1 MPASEAGA
9 GKGKQA
15 EAAKLW
21 QEKGTDSPYFKKWF
35 GKSKVVDENGEPLV
49 VKHGGASDIDIFNT
63 EASTAK
69 KSKYQAMYGAHFTA
83 DTNLAKN
90 YDQGGFYEVYLKLEN
105 PLDLTSIETIP
116 KPLIESLPK
125 KAKTSL
131 NKRIKQAK
139 AFVPETSDNGSMFM
153 LETAL
158 DVLAPAEARKWAES
172 NGFDGVKYTAVI
184 TGGSQAMPVG
194 MHSRKEAYIAFSP
207 EQIKSATGNRGTFD
221 AGERNILFMPSD
233 SNYLKAVKQGDMQ
246 AAQQMVDQ
254 KARENGYD
262 VLAFHGTPEGGFD
275 VFETAKQNVKGS
287 NTVDPN
293 TFLGSHFAED
303 PKVAQ
308 KFVDDLYGAK
318 EGKNPQLYKVYLKL
332 EKPLG
337 GDRGKGFN
345 ETKAQAEANK
355 KARKKIAEQL
365 KQAHDQVDKINIKT
379 DPSEFLKIM
388 EQKGISEATAEI
400 AKQKKKKNPELFKRI
415 ERLNEKL
422 QKIPN
427 TSESIKIDLPG
438 GEAFLSGDR
447 ALISEDKFGLQA
459 LVKDN
464 MGRDPKSE
472 SNVKYDMKRRKELG
486 IKMRKALD
494 ELGYDSVVYDNAVEG
509 GIGIIVTDPSQIKSA
524 NPVTYDSKG
533 NPIPLSKR
541 FDSSKDSILYMPSD
555 PKAPKRQ
562 PANRITRQAPAMPGN
577 RFMLPAASAG
587 AKSAERFR

>member
-1 MPASEAGA
+1 MEGMNPDTIHYLA
-9 GKGKQA
+9 
-15 EAAKLW
+15 
-21 QEKGTDSPYFKKWF
+21 FK
-35 GKSKVVDENGEPLV
+35 
-49 VKHGGASDIDIFNT
+49 
-63 EASTAK
+63 
-69 KSKYQAMYGAHFTA
+69 
-83 DTNLAKN
+83 
-90 YDQGGFYEVYLKLEN
+90 
-105 PLDLTSIETIP
+105 
-116 KPLIESLPK
+116 
-125 KAKTSL
+125 
-131 NKRIKQAK
+131 
-139 AFVPETSDNGSMFM
+139 
-153 LETAL
+153 
-158 DVLAPAEARKWAES
+158 
-172 NGFDGVKYTAVI
+172 
-184 TGGSQAMPVG
+184 
-194 MHSRKEAYIAFSP
+194 P

-233 SNYLKAVKQGDMQ
+233 SNYLKAVDQGDMQ

-275 VFETAKQNVKGS
+275 VFETSKQNVKGS

-303 PKVAQ
+303 SKVAQ

-337 GDRGKGFN
+337 GDKGKGFN
-345 ETKAQAEANK
+345 ETKAQASANK
-355 KARKKIAEQL
+355 KARKKIADQL

-379 DPSEFLKIM
+379 DPSEILKIM

-400 AKQKKKKNPELFKRI
+400 TKQKKKKNPELFKRI

-447 ALISEDKFGLQA
+447 ALIDEGQFGLQA

-464 MGRDPKSE
+464 MGRDPKAE

-541 FDSSKDSILYMPSD
+541 FDSSRDSILYMPSN
-555 PKAPKRQ
+555 PKAPKAQ

-577 RFMLPAASAG
+577 RFMAPAASAG